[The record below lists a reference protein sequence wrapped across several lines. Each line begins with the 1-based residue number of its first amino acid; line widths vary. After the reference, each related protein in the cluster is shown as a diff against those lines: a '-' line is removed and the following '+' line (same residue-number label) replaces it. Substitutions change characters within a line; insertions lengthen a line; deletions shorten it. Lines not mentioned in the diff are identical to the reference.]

1 MPKRRKIS
9 TSNKITKKKRKGTN
23 SNKNA
28 TVIVNKEKHMDN
40 DARKKVSK
48 LTDNPDPKTEKPLKV
63 ENIYRLLMVRGIEN
77 YKVTK
82 T

>member
-1 MPKRRKIS
+1 MPKRHKIS

-28 TVIVNKEKHMDN
+28 TVIVNKEKHMEN

-48 LTDNPDPKTEKPLKV
+48 LTDSTDPETEKPLKV